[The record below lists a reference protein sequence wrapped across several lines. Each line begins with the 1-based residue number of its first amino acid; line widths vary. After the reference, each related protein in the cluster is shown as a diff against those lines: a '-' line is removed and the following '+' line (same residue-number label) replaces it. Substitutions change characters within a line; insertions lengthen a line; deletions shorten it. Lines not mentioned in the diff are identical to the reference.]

1 MNTTAPLFS
10 LDGVVKRY
18 HRGDETVSIF
28 EGLDLV
34 IEEGDFLAMMGPSG
48 SGKSTLLNLLGGVDR
63 PDSGRLLFRGQPLE
77 ALSEARLSDWRA
89 KHAAFI
95 FQQYNLLPMLS
106 AARNVELPLMLTTLT
121 GAQRRERVAAALEL
135 VGLPDQ
141 ARRLPTQLSG
151 GQQQRVAIARALA
164 VHPDVMLF
172 DEPTSALD
180 PELVGEVLKVM
191 QKLAEEGRT
200 MVVVTHEMSFA
211 RNVSNHVVFLHQGR
225 IEEEG
230 APNDVFGHTK
240 SERLRQFLSGSL
252 K

>member
-135 VGLPDQ
+135 VGLADQ

-151 GQQQRVAIARALA
+151 GQQQRVAIARAIVADTELI
-164 VHPDVMLF
+164 LC
-172 DEPTSALD
+172 DEPTGNLD
-180 PELVGEVLKVM
+180 RHTSDEVLQILVLLNKELGKTIVM
-191 QKLAEEGRT
+191 
-200 MVVVTHEMSFA
+200 VTHDPRA
-211 RNVSNHVVFLHQGR
+211 AAVAGRRLHLDKGHVHAEADL
-225 IEEEG
+225 
-230 APNDVFGHTK
+230 A
-240 SERLRQFLSGSL
+240 LA
-252 K
+252 